1 MRRPEKDPDSMH
13 LTDPPPSE
21 VERWSFKE
29 PWEAEALALSIA
41 LEEHGHFTVAEWL
54 EALDAE
60 INAAQDCANPDEDP
74 DYYLHL
80 LSALERMVSRKGLV
94 SREMLLDR
102 RQKWEDA
109 FRNTPHGQPVVL
121 PEDVDHTPS

>member
-1 MRRPEKDPDSMH
+1 MH
-13 LTDPPPSE
+13 MTDPPPSE

-60 INAAQDCANPDEDP
+60 INAVQDCANPDEDP